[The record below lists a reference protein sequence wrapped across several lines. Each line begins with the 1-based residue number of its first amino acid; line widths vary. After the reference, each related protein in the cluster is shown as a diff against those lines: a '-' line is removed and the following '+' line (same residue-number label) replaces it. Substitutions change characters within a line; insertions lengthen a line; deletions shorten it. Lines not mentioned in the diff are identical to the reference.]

1 MGKRKHYD
9 ADEEEYLERKIK
21 RLKRQKSR
29 IRRKRRQRSYSRSLT
44 SSMSSRSSTRDYAEY
59 MDEDQICAD
68 EQPLQESSQNEE
80 LPFGEDVAEDSTTD
94 DRLATRSGLQ
104 SVVVRPAAP
113 PQEHHA
119 PTPPPVVA
127 PAPLNQSADAT
138 GPSTSAE
145 LSTELEPNILNLLGD
160 EPVNED
166 TFGPCIHK
174 VVACRWTD
182 ILINGLKDETKKDIS
197 QRYEI
202 PENFKLIQP
211 PIMNL
216 EIKAACNENVLK
228 RDNILIEKQ
237 NLLAKAITGVANTVS
252 MLLTSD
258 SKDDEYRNQT
268 LKCLSDTGRLL
279 CHLHFTETQT
289 RRTFLLPCLN
299 KEVKDN
305 IKDPKRDSSLF
316 GKNLQESLKS
326 MKATTKTGAELRP
339 PAPKQKIAPRG
350 KQAEPPTSRA
360 LNWRGQPPLAAPP
373 PPRRAPAKTSSPRG
387 GYRRPAPRRQSD
399 RRAPPAH
406 SRTSRR

>member
-145 LSTELEPNILNLLGD
+145 LSRTSYIEG
-160 EPVNED
+160 
-166 TFGPCIHK
+166 
-174 VVACRWTD
+174 
-182 ILINGLKDETKKDIS
+182 
-197 QRYEI
+197 
-202 PENFKLIQP
+202 FKLEGPAAASSAAATSPRACEDQLAAWWVQAASAAPAERPPSPASTQP
-211 PIMNL
+211 DLTSLATGADTEPQAGRLSRYPAQDASEPYPGCRNIVRTAFLNQD
-216 EIKAACNENVLK
+216 IPHDAADVMLASLTENTLKQYNDTPSLASTIRSSATFDSNVLPSGIQISYPEDPDRSK
-228 RDNILIEKQ
+228 P
-237 NLLAKAITGVANTVS
+237 S
-252 MLLTSD
+252 TS
-258 SKDDEYRNQT
+258 
-268 LKCLSDTGRLL
+268 
-279 CHLHFTETQT
+279 F
-289 RRTFLLPCLN
+289 P
-299 KEVKDN
+299 
-305 IKDPKRDSSLF
+305 
-316 GKNLQESLKS
+316 
-326 MKATTKTGAELRP
+326 EL
-339 PAPKQKIAPRG
+339 
-350 KQAEPPTSRA
+350 
-360 LNWRGQPPLAAPP
+360 
-373 PPRRAPAKTSSPRG
+373 
-387 GYRRPAPRRQSD
+387 
-399 RRAPPAH
+399 
-406 SRTSRR
+406 